1 MFAESMTSKMKYILL
16 ILFCFILKQD
26 LEAQIVPPPATQAE
40 VDAGVNRF
48 KYVSPYTL
56 NGWSGGGGGVSATTV
71 TNIVTNGIS
80 QAMSTNSFDLQPNK
94 IGFKGLIQGND
105 SLEFWDDFDRSLTN
119 HLGVAP
125 SGHPWMFRAT
135 GPNTNS
141 VYTEEG
147 FYKLS
152 TNTIAGAAY
161 WGVTNRNPV
170 SKWTKIGG
178 TFRFKQWPDANGYED
193 GLGLLVAT
201 NLNPFTGSQKWLH
214 VGVLNNG
221 FYIQKELGT
230 FITNITSFGGGTLT
244 NLGFI
249 ELNFVSNN
257 IVVKY
262 NDKVFI
268 VYDSEIGTVYT
279 PPVGKACVIF
289 ELSRQLTNTLSQYW
303 CEWGSA
309 YAGFADPGL
318 ISQYA
323 RSMVIGNEG
332 YINSITLATDDAYGV
347 GWNGSLAVPT
357 KNALYDK
364 FETISGGS
372 GGTNFPGIIQQ
383 LGNTNYALQSGKR
396 TFHYMSTNAD
406 AGMDIDLAVLVN
418 GQTFKEYTTNSGSS
432 PITRT
437 VSTNG
442 VAILFYEGVDA
453 TNTFTGF
460 TVPAGSIVG
469 AEWTYFEGMWLRE
482 RTTGPELK
490 LQVENGL
497 TVRTNG
503 FNLFLSGGKY
513 YTNLLDGNMVISAS
527 LDVTAN
533 ITNAVAGNR
542 TIALHQPVIG
552 TSGSLSFVSDGSA
565 RTITVL
571 CTNALITFLS
581 TNDLANSTN
590 LLTTASKRSLLCWR
604 VGMGNDGVS
613 TNITMWVK
621 NQTP

>member
-1 MFAESMTSKMKYILL
+1 
-16 ILFCFILKQD
+16 
-26 LEAQIVPPPATQAE
+26 
-40 VDAGVNRF
+40 
-48 KYVSPYTL
+48 
-56 NGWSGGGGGVSATTV
+56 
-71 TNIVTNGIS
+71 
-80 QAMSTNSFDLQPNK
+80 
-94 IGFKGLIQGND
+94 
-105 SLEFWDDFDRSLTN
+105 
-119 HLGVAP
+119 
-125 SGHPWMFRAT
+125 MFRAT

-193 GLGLLVAT
+193 GLGLLIAT

-214 VGVLNNG
+214 VGILNNG

-289 ELSRQLTNTLSQYW
+289 ELSRQLTNTLAQYW

-318 ISQYA
+318 VSQYA

-364 FETISGGS
+364 IETISGGS
-372 GGTNFPGIIQQ
+372 GGTNFPAILLQA
-383 LGNTNYALQSGKR
+383 GNTNYTLQSGKR
-396 TFHYMSTNAD
+396 TAHYEITNLNHGLD
-406 AGMDIDLAVLVN
+406 ADLAVPAS
-418 GQTFKEYTTNSGSS
+418 GQTFTDYTTNSATTN
-432 PITRT
+432 ITKT
-437 VSTNG
+437 FYTNG
-442 VAILFYEGVDA
+442 VVAVYYESSDS
-453 TNTFTGF
+453 TNAGTSFIIPAGSVVGSKFTWLGSYWIREE
-460 TVPAGSIVG
+460 VAGPQLRLRAAGSIVS
-469 AEWTYFEGMWLRE
+469 LI
-482 RTTGPELK
+482 
-490 LQVENGL
+490 
-497 TVRTNG
+497 TNG
-503 FNLFLSGGKY
+503 MEL
-513 YTNLLDGNMVISAS
+513 I
-527 LDVTAN
+527 
-533 ITNAVAGNR
+533 ITNGVLTGTGGNVLSNGPSIYNAQLEVPYLFRPVIVSNPQYINGFAAGTGGALTNFTVVCPDDGTPVFMSAATNIHLIIMGGASQGPYRGTIIATNR
-542 TIALHQPVIG
+542 TATSRPFSLNSVSNNWISLQQYDGIVAPFTVTNSQALRFEWEIHG
-552 TSGSLSFVSDGSA
+552 TNVYYAYKPHGLP
-565 RTITVL
+565 
-571 CTNALITFLS
+571 TF
-581 TNDLANSTN
+581 
-590 LLTTASKRSLLCWR
+590 
-604 VGMGNDGVS
+604 
-613 TNITMWVK
+613 
-621 NQTP
+621 